1 MRQQKDSK
9 QREMAR
15 FREKQ
20 RKLEKQQ
27 YAVESQIKQKQ
38 PETLRLN
45 DKMQR
50 YA

>member
-1 MRQQKDSK
+1 MRQQKESK

-15 FREKQ
+15 FRDKQ
-20 RKLEKQQ
+20 RRLEKQQ
-27 YAVESQIKQKQ
+27 YTVESQIKQKQ
-38 PETLRLN
+38 PETLRLS